1 MREKE
6 GGKGERNIE
15 RERSENG
22 GRREKREM
30 VVRRK
35 IHGRGKKRRVKR
47 EDR

>member
-30 VVRRK
+30 VVRRRYMEGERK
-35 IHGRGKKRRVKR
+35 D
-47 EDR
+47 E